1 VSTWDSP
8 AAAWEAEGVSWAG
21 QALVPMPAPLYVL
34 PDAERIV
41 ADFLRAQPELAML
54 DGRIYTVLP
63 AAPSWPAV
71 RVVRWGGQVIINR
84 PLWLETAM
92 CQVDV
97 WGGGGKFE
105 ASLIAR
111 TMRAL
116 LAARLVAAEPQVVSA
131 VAMGSLADDPD
142 VTYQPA
148 RPRFRFDT
156 YVTIHPR
163 RDAPAGLTREPDAP
177 ARLSA

>member
-1 VSTWDSP
+1 MSTWDSP
-8 AAAWEAEGVSWAG
+8 VASWDAEGVSWEG
-21 QALVPMPAPLYVL
+21 QALVPAPVPLFVL

-41 ADFLRAQPELAML
+41 TDFLRAQPELGDML

-63 AAPSWPAV
+63 ANPSWPAA
-71 RVVRWGGQVIINR
+71 RVVRWGGQAIINR

-116 LAARLVAAEPQVVSA
+116 LAARLVAAHGLFGGHRHACASFP
-131 VAMGSLADDPD
+131 GLAGESS
-142 VTYQPA
+142 T
-148 RPRFRFDT
+148 T
-156 YVTIHPR
+156 T
-163 RDAPAGLTREPDAP
+163 
-177 ARLSA
+177 